1 MRFRVLGPLEV
12 EDDAGDEITV
22 PGQRPRALLTALLLD
37 PGAVVPVER
46 LIDALWGEEPP
57 AAPVN
62 AMQQVVARLRARL
75 ASAAGGEV
83 LSTVPGGYRLAV
95 PRDVVDA
102 ELFERACRR
111 ARELQLQDP
120 RAAASMLDEGLALW
134 RGPAYGE
141 HAAGFARAPAVRL
154 EELRTAAQEDRAELH
169 LRLGEPAEAV
179 RAARESS
186 RPTSATVPS
195 SC

>member
-75 ASAAGGEV
+75 ASAAGERGAEHGAGR
-83 LSTVPGGYRLAV
+83 LPPGGASR
-95 PRDVVDA
+95 R
-102 ELFERACRR
+102 RRRR
-111 ARELQLQDP
+111 A
-120 RAAASMLDEGLALW
+120 
-134 RGPAYGE
+134 
-141 HAAGFARAPAVRL
+141 VR
-154 EELRTAAQEDRAELH
+154 T
-169 LRLGEPAEAV
+169 RL
-179 RAARESS
+179 SS
-186 RPTSATVPS
+186 ST
-195 SC
+195 